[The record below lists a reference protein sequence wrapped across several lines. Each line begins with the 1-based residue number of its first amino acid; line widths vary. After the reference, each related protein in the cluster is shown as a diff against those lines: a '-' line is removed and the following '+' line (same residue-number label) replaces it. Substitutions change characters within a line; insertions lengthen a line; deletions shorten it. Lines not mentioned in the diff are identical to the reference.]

1 MKIRLGHSP
10 DSDDAFMFWALASGE
25 VRSNLEF
32 EHVLQDIQTL
42 SEWAREGRLEVTAI
56 SVHAYAFV
64 ADRYA
69 LLRHGGSFGEGYG
82 PLLVARET
90 LEQDELA
97 RVKIAVPGL
106 LTSAYLELCLF
117 FDDLFGPGVR
127 PDVAVEP
134 FDRIMEAVRAGR
146 YDAGLLIHE
155 GQLTYAREG
164 FVKVA
169 DLGEWWQAK
178 TGLPL
183 PLGVNVV
190 RKDLGEEVIREV
202 ARALRESIL
211 VGMRERSRGL
221 AYAMQFARGMDEA
234 TGDRFVGMYVNDR
247 TLDMG
252 EEGLRA
258 IRLLLSEGHR
268 IGLVPEVEVE
278 AVG

>member
-42 SEWAREGRLEVTAI
+42 SEWAREGRLEVTAL